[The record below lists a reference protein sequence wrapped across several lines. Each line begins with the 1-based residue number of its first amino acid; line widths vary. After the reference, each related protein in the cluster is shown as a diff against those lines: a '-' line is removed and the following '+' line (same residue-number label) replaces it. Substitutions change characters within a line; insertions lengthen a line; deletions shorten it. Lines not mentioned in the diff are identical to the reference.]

1 MKFVKNIVILLSSL
15 AAVLTVCENAN
26 AGQGSL
32 NVGAKIPPGQERQL
46 LQYQLQNDA
55 KGLRQIRV
63 IPECSVGFALGCN
76 KTGTILEQVIQSN
89 GGPTYQQML
98 MRAAGGEDN
107 YRKFS
112 QFYGYNPNPYASV
125 WRKFDREILD
135 SVQYSSGSKLS
146 SNPVA
151 GLRDVTKNFLLAPLS
166 GSDPRSGFI
175 NLKISY
181 VNTLLQE
188 ASKIPNLEQE
198 IRQLGLDSK
207 MTEFYVNN
215 LERGLNALRSGN
227 NREIQE
233 TSLRILSHPYTSIS
247 TGQPY
252 AREPQTLVA
261 FSEEGA
267 TIPGGILNET
277 LATPGGLEVIEG
289 EGLGG
294 GEFLVTSAGG
304 SPSLLP
310 LGLLAIVPLLA
321 LLFSG
326 GDSSSSSPP
335 GTSGFPT
342 PPTNPPSNVCDFVN
356 PGGNPNGGV
365 CETPITQPP
374 TEVTRVVEPSTM
386 KAILLL
392 TLICCLVRYKQ
403 RCAQTKL

>member
-1 MKFVKNIVILLSSL
+1 MKFVRNIVILLSSL

-26 AGQGSL
+26 AGKGSL

-46 LQYQLQNDA
+46 LQYQLQNDG
-55 KGLRQIRV
+55 KGLHRIRV

-112 QFYGYNPNPYASV
+112 SFYGYNPNPYASV

-135 SVQYSSGSKLS
+135 SVQYSSGSRLS

-151 GLRDVTKNFLLAPLS
+151 GLRDVTKNFPLS
-166 GSDPRSGFI
+166 PLPGSDPRSGFI

-188 ASKIPNLEQE
+188 ASKIPDLKQQ
-198 IRQLGLDSK
+198 IGQLGLDSK
-207 MTEFYVNN
+207 MTQFYVDNI
-215 LERGLNALRSGN
+215 ERGLNALRSGN
-227 NREIQE
+227 NKETQEI
-233 TSLRILSHPYTSIS
+233 SLRILSYPYTFPLKNGGLYGRVAQE
-247 TGQPY
+247 TGALIQEGVTPY
-252 AREPQTLVA
+252 GEVLT
-261 FSEEGA
+261 
-267 TIPGGILNET
+267 ET
-277 LATPGGLEVIEG
+277 TTSGGLEVIEG
-289 EGLGG
+289 EGLRGDLA
-294 GEFLVTSAGG
+294 FVATAKG
-304 SPSLLP
+304 SPRFSP
-310 LGLLAIVPLLA
+310 YWFLLA
-321 LLFSG
+321 LPLFLLLLSR
-326 GDSSSSSPP
+326 DNPAISSPP
-335 GTSGFPT
+335 RTSGIPT

-374 TEVTRVVEPSTM
+374 TEVTRVMEPSTDR
-386 KAILLL
+386 KS
-392 TLICCLVRYKQ
+392 VV
-403 RCAQTKL
+403 

>member
-26 AGQGSL
+26 AGKGSL

-46 LQYQLQNDA
+46 LQYQLQNDG

-63 IPECSVGFALGCN
+63 IPECVVGFALGCN

-112 QFYGYNPNPYASV
+112 SFYGYNPNPYASV
-125 WRKFDREILD
+125 WRRFDREILD
-135 SVQYSSGSKLS
+135 SVQYSSGSRLS

-151 GLRDVTKNFLLAPLS
+151 GLRDVTKNFLLAPLR

-198 IRQLGLDSK
+198 IRQLGLEPR

-215 LERGLNALRSGN
+215 IARGLNALRSGN
-227 NREIQE
+227 NKETQEI
-233 TSLRILSHPYTSIS
+233 SLRILSHPYTSVL

-252 AREPQTLVA
+252 GREPQTLVA

-267 TIPGGILNET
+267 TIPGGLKET
-277 LATPGGLEVIEG
+277 LATPGESEFVQG
-289 EGLGG
+289 EELGG
-294 GEFLVTSAGG
+294 DELLIS
-304 SPSLLP
+304 SPESLPVMPFMALLP
-310 LGLLAIVPLLA
+310 LVVLLA
-321 LLFSG
+321 LLG
-326 GDSSSSSPP
+326 GDRNSSSSSPP

-356 PGGNPNGGV
+356 PDGNPNGGV

-374 TEVTRVVEPSTM
+374 TEVTRVMEPSTM

-392 TLICCLVRYKQ
+392 TLIFCLVRYKQ
-403 RCAQTKL
+403 RCAQAKY